1 MNENEKALEAINI
14 RIKKL
19 EAELE
24 GVKSEQRDAASI
36 AGSRQEKLQGLQEQ
50 AHEAHKIEFAFE
62 LAVITATNQSLEKQI
77 KSLVER
83 IESMESLRK
92 LEWEALQGQN
102 AFNEA
107 KMDALEERIEKLG
120 G

>member
-1 MNENEKALEAINI
+1 MNENEKDFEAWMVEAINNLSERIQRVDELNFETTEAHYGFIEAKMEKNEKALEAINN
-14 RIKKL
+14 R
-19 EAELE
+19 
-24 GVKSEQRDAASI
+24 
-36 AGSRQEKLQGLQEQ
+36 
-50 AHEAHKIEFAFE
+50 FE
-62 LAVITATNQSLEKQI
+62 
-77 KSLVER
+77 R
-83 IESMESLRK
+83 MESLRK